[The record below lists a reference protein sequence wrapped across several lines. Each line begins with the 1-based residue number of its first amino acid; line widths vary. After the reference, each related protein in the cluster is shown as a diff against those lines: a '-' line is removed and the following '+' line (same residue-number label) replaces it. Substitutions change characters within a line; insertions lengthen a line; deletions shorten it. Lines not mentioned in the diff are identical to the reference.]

1 MILDIAQKNN
11 PGPMMEPFHYVF
23 FQCMCILCLL
33 SMWSLQF
40 GDVVLPPSPPLGARD

>member
-23 FQCMCILCLL
+23 FFSVCV
-33 SMWSLQF
+33 S
-40 GDVVLPPSPPLGARD
+40 DVY

>member
-23 FQCMCILCLL
+23 FSVYVYLMFIEYVKLAI
-33 SMWSLQF
+33 W
-40 GDVVLPPSPPLGARD
+40 